1 MMPHKT
7 YPKQE
12 LSEIEYR
19 VIVENVAKVASGS
32 VRTQMPHRRK
42 VCGCHLRQTEM
53 VPPRLMTV
61 VVKIKGMANVFRM
74 VQGLDL
80 VLHRLLSPPP
90 QCMTE
95 VGASLF
101 SLLLNQVT
109 DDE

>member
-1 MMPHKT
+1 
-7 YPKQE
+7 
-12 LSEIEYR
+12 
-19 VIVENVAKVASGS
+19 
-32 VRTQMPHRRK
+32 
-42 VCGCHLRQTEM
+42 
-53 VPPRLMTV
+53 
-61 VVKIKGMANVFRM
+61 MANVFRM

-80 VLHRLLSPPP
+80 ILHRLLSPPP